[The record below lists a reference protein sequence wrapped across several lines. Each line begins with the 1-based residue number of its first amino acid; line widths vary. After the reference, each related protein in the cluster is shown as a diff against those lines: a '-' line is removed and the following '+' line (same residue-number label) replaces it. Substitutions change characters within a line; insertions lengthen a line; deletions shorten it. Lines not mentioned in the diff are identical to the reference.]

1 MKNSTFKNKK
11 NKNYTIK
18 KRNGGEPT
26 INGKKIKIFL
36 ENNKTIINEKIKQ
49 INELKNRLVDKVK
62 DFLKNNKNKLT
73 IGEKEKLTS
82 IVTNA
87 YNLPTCVTPESMFS
101 LNNIINTL
109 NSTLNGIIERIF
121 PSEPSKKNVNIRGL
135 VYKNITDDNKD
146 DLNNIIVNIDEDYN
160 HYYSNLKDKIND
172 VDDLFARLTIQS
184 ANKKIKKEN
193 TYSFNQKIDYNE
205 KKIKI

>member
-1 MKNSTFKNKK
+1 MKNSTSKNNKK
-11 NKNYTIK
+11 KNYTIK

-26 INGKKIKIFL
+26 IDGKKIKIFL

-87 YNLPTCVTPESMFS
+87 SNLPTCVTPESMFS

-109 NSTLNGIIERIF
+109 NTTLQGIIQRIF
-121 PSEPSKKNVNIRGL
+121 PSEPSKKNVNVRGL
-135 VYKNITDDNKD
+135 IYKNITDDNKD

-184 ANKKIKKEN
+184 VNKKIKKEN

-205 KKIKI
+205 KK

>member
-1 MKNSTFKNKK
+1 MKNSTSKNNKK
-11 NKNYTIK
+11 NNFTIK

-26 INGKKIKIFL
+26 IDGKKIKIFL

-62 DFLKNNKNKLT
+62 DFLKNNKNNLT
-73 IGEKEKLTS
+73 IGEKKELTT
-82 IVTNA
+82 IMTNA
-87 YNLPTCVTPESMFS
+87 SGLPTCVTPESMFS

-109 NSTLNGIIERIF
+109 NNTLKGIVERIF
-121 PSEPSKKNVNIRGL
+121 PSEPSKKNVKVRGL
-135 VYKNITDDNKD
+135 IYKNITDESKD

-172 VDDLFARLTIQS
+172 VDDLLARLTIQS
-184 ANKKIKKEN
+184 VNKKIKKED

-205 KKIKI
+205 KK